1 MIETEYSTIIMHAQ
15 TYIGSDES
23 LYTVIKTW
31 LEPEP
36 LYSIEKSGTYEKDT
50 VYTPNRFV

>member
-15 TYIGSDES
+15 TYIGSNES

-36 LYSIEKSGTYEKDT
+36 LYTIEKSGIYPIDI